1 MVYNCP
7 INTTYAD
14 KVTAEKERN
23 KIVILTRF
31 AHGEHKGANIVE
43 KLLCKDLEGRSLEV
57 IIGSGGIDENYRKTL
72 FEKANNNG
80 IRLAIHNGV
89 SEKDKWKLIKMSK
102 VMIFTSYFEVTVYLR
117 LKHYIAE
124 ASRYASN

>member
-1 MVYNCP
+1 MR
-7 INTTYAD
+7 I
-14 KVTAEKERN
+14 KTAEKRN
-23 KIVILTRF
+23 NIVILTRF
-31 AHGEHKGANIVE
+31 SHGEHKGANIVE

-102 VMIFTSYFEVTVYLR
+102 VMIFTSYFEGYGLPR

>member
-89 SEKDKWKLIKMSK
+89 SKKTMKLIKMSK
-102 VMIFTSYFEVTVYLR
+102 VTLQVTLRVTVYSV
-117 LKHYIAE
+117 E
-124 ASRYASN
+124 ALY